1 MFGVPGPTPFDLRF
15 RLLGV
20 SVRVHPFL
28 WLATLLLAWQLP
40 GNLLLVWVACVFVS
54 ILVHEYGHAL
64 VARVYGA
71 EPDIWLYMMGGLT
84 VYENDSQRPGQRL
97 LVLIMGPGAG
107 FLFLGGVLAFAYFA
121 YGITP
126 INALFGSLLSG
137 HTIPSMPY
145 MYFTIRF
152 LIIINVFF
160 GLINLL
166 PVIPLDGGRIA
177 EILLT
182 LHNRRAGRRRAYI
195 LSLVTAGLATIFFF
209 QRESFYMAIIF
220 AMMAF
225 QSYQVLQALHQQ
237 ATFGGSYEDDADWWK
252 R

>member
-20 SVRVHPFL
+20 SVRVHPFF
-28 WLATLLLAWQLP
+28 WLATLLLNWQLP
-40 GNLLLVWVACVFVS
+40 GNMLLIWVACVFVS

-84 VYENDSQRPGQRL
+84 VYENDSQRPAQRL
-97 LVLIMGPGAG
+97 LILIMGPGAG
-107 FLFLGGVLAFAYFA
+107 FLFLGVVLGFTYFMYGVM
-121 YGITP
+121 P
-126 INALFGSLLSG
+126 IDALFLRFFSG
-137 HTIPSMPY
+137 HTIPSPY
-145 MYFTIRF
+145 MMITIWF
-152 LIIINVFF
+152 LIIINLFF

-195 LSLVTAGLATIFFF
+195 LSLVTGGLATIFFF

-237 ATFGGSYEDDADWWK
+237 ATYGGSYEDDADWWK